1 MVIVFCLVNIC
12 DSFRCSHRERNGKM
26 FLILL
31 ISVTALKVATENG
44 MVSVFYF
51 VDIGDSSRYIATEN
65 GIVSVFY
72 FVDIGDSSRCSRRE
86 WNCNILAHLS
96 WKLEWAFLITC
107 RLVCLSVCLS
117 VRLSARLSV
126 NFSHFSSS
134 SPEPLSQFQPILAQ
148 ASLDDRDSCFF
159 KRRSK

>member
-1 MVIVFCLVNIC
+1 
-12 DSFRCSHRERNGKM
+12 M

-96 WKLEWAFLITC
+96 
-107 RLVCLSVCLS
+107 
-117 VRLSARLSV
+117 
-126 NFSHFSSS
+126 
-134 SPEPLSQFQPILAQ
+134 
-148 ASLDDRDSCFF
+148 
-159 KRRSK
+159 